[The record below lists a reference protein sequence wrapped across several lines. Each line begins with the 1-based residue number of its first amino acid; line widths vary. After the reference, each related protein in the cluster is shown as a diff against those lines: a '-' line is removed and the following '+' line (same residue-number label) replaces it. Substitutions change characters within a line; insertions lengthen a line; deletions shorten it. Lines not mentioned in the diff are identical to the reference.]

1 MPEKQ
6 HHWYR
11 DATPKQIFARK
22 RNWERGRLMGM
33 IGNLHHFETL
43 SNPEKDCIEAAI
55 NRLQIVIDDWE
66 HHTTSAKKVSKL
78 GKRLELI

>member
-6 HHWYR
+6 HHWYNA
-11 DATPKQIFARK
+11 ATPKQIFARK
-22 RNWERGRLMGM
+22 RNWERGRLMGI

-43 SNPEKDCIEAAI
+43 SLSERSLVETAI
-55 NRLQIVIDDWE
+55 KNLQNVVDDWE
-66 HHTTSAKKVSKL
+66 IYTTSAKKVSKL